1 MIRIATVGE
10 IGSGKSYVAKL
21 LGFPVFNADIEI
33 NKIYKNNYKC
43 FLVLRKKIP
52 KFIKSYPIQ
61 KGEILKSIF
70 ANKNNLKKI
79 TKTVH
84 PIVRKNMLNFIKKNK
99 KKKAI
104 VLDIPLYFEN
114 KINKKGDVI
123 IFVEAKK
130 SEINNRLKR
139 RPNFN
144 LKIFNKLKKIQLP
157 VHFKKKKANFIIK
170 NNFKNVSLKKNVK
183 VIKKKILKNERS
195 NSRYRNNWSR
205 S

>member
-21 LGFPVFNADIEI
+21 LGFPVFNADVEI

-43 FLVLRKKIP
+43 FLLLKKKLP
-52 KFIKSYPIQ
+52 KFVKSYPIQ
-61 KGEILKSIF
+61 KSEILKAIF

-84 PIVRKNMLNFIKKNK
+84 PIVRLNMLNFIKKNK

-130 SEINNRLKR
+130 VEINNRLKR
-139 RPNFN
+139 RTNFN

-157 VHFKKKKANFIIK
+157 VHLKKKKANFIIK

-183 VIKKKILKNERS
+183 IIREKILKNERS
-195 NSRYRNNWSR
+195 NP
-205 S
+205 

>member
-21 LGFPVFNADIEI
+21 LGFPVFNADNQIK
-33 NKIYKNNYKC
+33 KIYKNNYKC
-43 FLVLRKKIP
+43 FLRLKKKLP
-52 KFIKSYPIQ
+52 KFIKSYPI
-61 KGEILKSIF
+61 KKSEILKAIF

-84 PIVRKNMLNFIKKNK
+84 PIVRLNMLNFIKKNK

-123 IFVEAKK
+123 IFVQAKK
-130 SEINNRLKR
+130 SQINNRLKR

-144 LKIFNKLKKIQLP
+144 FKIFNKLKKIQLP
-157 VHFKKKKANFIIK
+157 VHYKKKKANFIIK

-183 VIKKKILKNERS
+183 IIRKKILKNERS
-195 NSRYRNNWSR
+195 NS
-205 S
+205 

>member
-21 LGFPVFNADIEI
+21 LGFPVFNADNQIK
-33 NKIYKNNYKC
+33 KIYKNNYKC
-43 FLVLRKKIP
+43 FLILKKKLP
-52 KFIKSYPIQ
+52 KFIKSYPI
-61 KGEILKSIF
+61 KKSEILKAIF

-84 PIVRKNMLNFIKKNK
+84 PIVRLNMLNFIKKNK

-114 KINKKGDVI
+114 NINKKGDVI

-139 RPNFN
+139 RLNFN
-144 LKIFNKLKKIQLP
+144 YKIFNKLKKIQLP
-157 VHFKKKKANFIIK
+157 VHLKRKKANFIIK

-183 VIKKKILKNERS
+183 IIREKILKNERS
-195 NSRYRNNWSR
+195 NP
-205 S
+205 

>member
-43 FLVLRKKIP
+43 FLLLKKKLP
-52 KFIKSYPIQ
+52 KFIKSYPLQ
-61 KGEILKSIF
+61 KSEILKAIF

-84 PIVRKNMLNFIKKNK
+84 PIVRLNMLNFIKKNK

-130 SEINNRLKR
+130 IEINNRLKR
-139 RPNFN
+139 RTNFN

-157 VHFKKKKANFIIK
+157 VHLKKKKANFIIK

-183 VIKKKILKNERS
+183 IIRKKILKNERS
-195 NSRYRNNWSR
+195 NT
-205 S
+205 

>member
-1 MIRIATVGE
+1 MIRVATVGE

-21 LGFPVFNADIEI
+21 LGFPIFNADIEV
-33 NKIYKNNYKC
+33 NKIYKKNYKF
-43 FLVLRKKIP
+43 FLILKKKLP

-61 KGEILKSIF
+61 KNEILKAIF

-79 TKTVH
+79 TKTIH
-84 PIVRKNMLNFIKKNK
+84 PIIRRNMLSFIKKNK

-114 KINKKGDVI
+114 KINKKRDII
-123 IFVEAKK
+123 IFVDAKK

-144 LKIFNKLKKIQLP
+144 YKIFNRFKKIQLS
-157 VHFKKKKANFIIK
+157 VQIKKKKSNFVII
-170 NNFKNVSLKKNVK
+170 NDFKNVSLKKNVK
-183 VIKKKILKNERS
+183 LIKKKILKNERS
-195 NSRYRNNWSR
+195 NS
-205 S
+205 

>member
-1 MIRIATVGE
+1 MIRIVTVGK

-21 LGFPVFNADIEI
+21 LGFPIFNADIEV
-33 NKIYKNNYKC
+33 NKIYKKNYKC
-43 FLVLRKKIP
+43 FLNLKKKLP

-61 KGEILKSIF
+61 KSEILKAIF

-84 PIVRKNMLNFIKKNK
+84 PIVKLNMLSFIKKNK

-114 KINKKGDVI
+114 KINKKRDII
-123 IFVEAKK
+123 IFVEVKK
-130 SEINNRLKR
+130 NEINNRLKR

-144 LKIFNKLKKIQLP
+144 FKIFNKLKKIQLP
-157 VHFKKKKANFIIK
+157 VHYKKKKANFIIK

-183 VIKKKILKNERS
+183 IIRKKILKNERS
-195 NSRYRNNWSR
+195 NP
-205 S
+205 

>member
-21 LGFPVFNADIEI
+21 LGFPIFNADIEV
-33 NKIYKNNYKC
+33 NKIYKKNYKC
-43 FLVLRKKIP
+43 FLILKKKLP
-52 KFIKSYPIQ
+52 KFVKSYPIQ
-61 KGEILKSIF
+61 KSEILKAIF
-70 ANKNNLKKI
+70 ASKNNLEKI

-84 PIVRKNMLNFIKKNK
+84 PIVRLNMLNFIKKNK

-130 SEINNRLKR
+130 VEINNRLKR
-139 RPNFN
+139 RTNFN

-157 VHFKKKKANFIIK
+157 VHLKKKKANFIIK

-183 VIKKKILKNERS
+183 IIREKILKNERS
-195 NSRYRNNWSR
+195 NP
-205 S
+205 

>member
-21 LGFPVFNADIEI
+21 FGFPVFNADIQI

-43 FLVLRKKIP
+43 FLLLKKKLP
-52 KFIKSYPIQ
+52 KFIKSYPI
-61 KGEILKSIF
+61 KKSEILKAIF

-79 TKTVH
+79 TKIVH
-84 PIVRKNMLNFIKKNK
+84 PIVKLNMLSFIKRNK
-99 KKKAI
+99 RKKAI
-104 VLDIPLYFEN
+104 VLDIPLYLEN

-123 IFVEAKK
+123 IFVETKK
-130 SEINNRLKR
+130 SEINYRLKK

-144 LKIFNKLKKIQLP
+144 FKILNKLKKIQLP
-157 VHFKKKKANFIIK
+157 IHLKRKKANFIIK

-183 VIKKKILKNERS
+183 IIKKKILKNERS
-195 NSRYRNNWSR
+195 NS
-205 S
+205 

>member
-21 LGFPVFNADIEI
+21 LGFPVFNADIQI

-43 FLVLRKKIP
+43 FLLLKKKLP
-52 KFIKSYPIQ
+52 KFIKSYPI
-61 KGEILKSIF
+61 KKSEILKAIF

-79 TKTVH
+79 TKTEH
-84 PIVRKNMLNFIKKNK
+84 PIVRLNMLNFIKRNK
-99 KKKAI
+99 RKKAI

-114 KINKKGDVI
+114 KINKKGDII

-144 LKIFNKLKKIQLP
+144 YKIFNKLKKIQLP
-157 VHFKKKKANFIIK
+157 LHFKKKKANFIIK
-170 NNFKNVSLKKNVK
+170 NNFKNVSLRKSVK
-183 VIKKKILKNERS
+183 IIRKKILKNERS
-195 NSRYRNNWSR
+195 NP
-205 S
+205 

>member
-43 FLVLRKKIP
+43 FLLLKKKLP
-52 KFIKSYPIQ
+52 KFIKSYPI
-61 KGEILKSIF
+61 KKSEILKAIF

-84 PIVRKNMLNFIKKNK
+84 PIVRLNMLNFIKKNK

-123 IFVEAKK
+123 IFVGGKK
-130 SEINNRLKR
+130 SEIINRLKK
-139 RPNFN
+139 RPNFSF
-144 LKIFNKLKKIQLP
+144 KIFNKLKEIQLP
-157 VHFKKKKANFIIK
+157 VQFKKKKANFIIK
-170 NNFKNVSLKKNVK
+170 NDFKNVSLKKNVK
-183 VIKKKILKNERS
+183 IIKKKILRNERS
-195 NSRYRNNWSR
+195 NS
-205 S
+205 

>member
-21 LGFPVFNADIEI
+21 LGFPVFNADIQI

-43 FLVLRKKIP
+43 FLLLKKKLP
-52 KFIKSYPIQ
+52 KFIKSYPI
-61 KGEILKSIF
+61 KKSEILKAIF

-84 PIVRKNMLNFIKKNK
+84 PIVRLNMLNFIKKNK

-130 SEINNRLKR
+130 IEINNRLKR
-139 RPNFN
+139 RTNFN

-183 VIKKKILKNERS
+183 IIRKKILKNERS
-195 NSRYRNNWSR
+195 NS
-205 S
+205 

>member
-1 MIRIATVGE
+1 MIRIAIVGE

-33 NKIYKNNYKC
+33 KKIYKNNYKC
-43 FLVLRKKIP
+43 FLLLKKKLP
-52 KFIKSYPIQ
+52 KFIKSYPLQ
-61 KGEILKSIF
+61 KSEILKAIL
-70 ANKNNLKKI
+70 ANKKNLKKI
-79 TKTVH
+79 TKIVH
-84 PIVRKNMLNFIKKNK
+84 PIVRLNMLNFIKKNK

-114 KINKKGDVI
+114 KINKKGDII

-130 SEINNRLKR
+130 FEINNRLKR

-157 VHFKKKKANFIIK
+157 VHLKKKKANFIIK
-170 NNFKNVSLKKNVK
+170 NNFKNVSLKKK
-183 VIKKKILKNERS
+183 C
-195 NSRYRNNWSR
+195 
-205 S
+205 

>member
-1 MIRIATVGE
+1 MIRIVTVGK

-21 LGFPVFNADIEI
+21 LGFPIFNADIEV
-33 NKIYKNNYKC
+33 NKIYKKNYKC
-43 FLVLRKKIP
+43 FLNLKKKLP
-52 KFIKSYPIQ
+52 KFIKSYPI
-61 KGEILKSIF
+61 KKSEISKAIF
-70 ANKNNLKKI
+70 DNKNNLKKI

-84 PIVRKNMLNFIKKNK
+84 PIVRSNMLNFIKKNK

-139 RPNFN
+139 RLNFN
-144 LKIFNKLKKIQLP
+144 YKIFNKFKKIQLP
-157 VHFKKKKANFIIK
+157 VHFKKKKANYIIK

-183 VIKKKILKNERS
+183 IIRKKILKNERS
-195 NSRYRNNWSR
+195 NP
-205 S
+205 